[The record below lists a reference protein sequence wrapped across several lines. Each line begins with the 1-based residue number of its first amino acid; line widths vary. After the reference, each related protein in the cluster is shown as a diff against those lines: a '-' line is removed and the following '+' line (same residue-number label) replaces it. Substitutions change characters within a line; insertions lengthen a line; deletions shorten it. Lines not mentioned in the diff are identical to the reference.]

1 MLSAQNIPW
10 TQEGEMINSLWI
22 QFFNWALKGGVLM
35 RDGGICD
42 SLLSV
47 GKETIQGQP
56 YFVLKPEYWAKSWT
70 RHLTNLC
77 DTFGK

>member
-1 MLSAQNIPW
+1 
-10 TQEGEMINSLWI
+10 
-22 QFFNWALKGGVLM
+22 M

-56 YFVLKPEYWAKSWT
+56 YFVLKPEYWAKNWT
-70 RHLTNLC
+70 CHLTNLC

>member
-1 MLSAQNIPW
+1 
-10 TQEGEMINSLWI
+10 
-22 QFFNWALKGGVLM
+22 M

-47 GKETIQGQP
+47 GKGAIQGQP
-56 YFVLKPEYWAKSWT
+56 YFVLKPEYWAKNWT
-70 RHLTNLC
+70 CHLTDLC